1 MTYSALPQVI
11 IALIILILMGYFA
24 YNVFIMEFNSMIK
37 GYKDIRIQTDILNG
51 VLDLGISGEQKFNT
65 TNDAHIRYKNIN
77 PSTNQ
82 QGGAEYSYNFW
93 LYVDKQKIQKN
104 NTDRKDIVLFF
115 KGEKELYY
123 NEDANYN
130 CSSKTI
136 GKDIVL
142 TKNPLVRINF
152 DASKLV
158 VDYNNIYSSDSYQHR
173 SRYDKCNA
181 FSNASSWNEK
191 NNNMLGVYDIN
202 FNRKWYMVTVVMKEV
217 AEKNNVLSNNRAEC
231 TIYINGYTV
240 FNSKVETKYNQDIYS
255 ATSRNNKSPFYINP
269 SFRDNKSIDGERSNN
284 FFSPG
289 GGGVEAEGLKI
300 GDIKYFN
307 YAINNDMVAG
317 LMLAGLSKKVYEP
330 IVLVKEDEYRMVTP
344 DDFQSS
350 DIKEL

>member
-1 MTYSALPQVI
+1 MAYNPLPQIV

-24 YNVFIMEFNSMIK
+24 YNIYIMEFNNMIQ

-51 VLDLGISGEQKFNT
+51 VLDLGISGEQKYNT
-65 TNDAHIRYKNIN
+65 VNPAHAKYKNIN
-77 PSTNQ
+77 ASTNQ

-93 LYVDKQKIQKN
+93 LYVDKQKIQEN
-104 NTDRKDIVLFF
+104 NKDRKDIVLFF

-123 NEDANYN
+123 NENANYN
-130 CSSKTI
+130 CSSDSI
-136 GKDIVL
+136 GYDIVV

-158 VDYNNIYSSDSYQHR
+158 VDYNNIYSVDSYQHR
-173 SRYDKCNA
+173 SRYDKCNV

-217 AEKNNVLSNNRAEC
+217 AERNNVLSNNRAEC
-231 TIYINGYTV
+231 SIFINGYTV
-240 FNSKVETKYNQDIYS
+240 FNSKVETKYNGDIYS
-255 ATSRNNKSPFYINP
+255 ATSKNNKSPFYINP
-269 SFRDNKSIDGERSNN
+269 SFKNNKSIKEKRGED

-289 GGGVEAEGLKI
+289 GGNIVAEGLKI
-300 GDIKYFN
+300 GDVKYFN
-307 YAINNDMVAG
+307 YAISEDMISG
-317 LMLAGLSKKVYEP
+317 LMIAGLSKKIYEP
-330 IVLVKEDEYRMVTP
+330 IVVVKEDEYRMVTP